1 MLVGEMKIMQIPV
14 RFYPSVGGV
23 ENYVYH
29 LSKELVKLKQ
39 DVTVLCAN
47 EPKAKKEEIM
57 DGIKVKRLNYLG
69 KIANTNITLKLPIE
83 MVKEDFD
90 IIHTHLP
97 TPWSADW
104 SAIIAKITNKPLVLT
119 YHNDIAGNGFANYI
133 AKFYN
138 ATMLKLLLSKADVII
153 ITHTGYY
160 DYSPF
165 LKPYKDK
172 IDVIPIGVDIERFK
186 PSKTEKGGPVLFFL
200 SVLDKFHRYKGL
212 DYLLKALTIVK
223 EEISDVKLI
232 VGGDGELSYYY
243 RGMADSLDLKAN
255 VDFTGFV
262 STEQIVDCYNNCNAF
277 VLPSISAQQEGFGI
291 VLLEAMA
298 CGKPVIATDI
308 VGIAKETKERNAG
321 KIVIPKDVKELSNAI
336 IEILQDKKV
345 AQEMGMNG
353 RRLVEERYSW
363 EKIAKRI
370 NGVYKRTE
378 K

>member
-1 MLVGEMKIMQIPV
+1 MKILQIPV

-23 ENYVYH
+23 ENYVYY
-29 LSKELVKLKQ
+29 LSKELVKLRH
-39 DVTVLCAN
+39 DVLVLCAH
-47 EPKAKKEEIM
+47 EPNTKKEEII
-57 DGIKVKRLNYLG
+57 DGIKVKRLNYIG
-69 KIANTNITLKLPIE
+69 KIANTNITLKLPLEI
-83 MVKEDFD
+83 VKEDFD

-104 SAIIAKITNKPLVLT
+104 SAINAKIKNRPLILT
-119 YHNDIAGNGFANYI
+119 YHNDIVGNGFADYI

-138 ATMLKLLLSKADVII
+138 ATMLKLLLRKANVII

-165 LKPYKDK
+165 LNRYKDK

-186 PSKTEKGGPVLFFL
+186 PSKTEKGGHVLFFL

-223 EEISDVKLI
+223 EEISDVKLV
-232 VGGDGELSYYY
+232 VGGDGELSGYYK
-243 RGMADSLDLKAN
+243 RMADSLDLKAN
-255 VDFTGFV
+255 VEFIGFV
-262 STEQIVDCYNNCNAF
+262 STAEIVDCYNNCNAF
-277 VLPSISAQQEGFGI
+277 VLPSISAQQEGFGM

-298 CGKPVIATDI
+298 CGKPVVATDI

-321 KIVIPKDVKELSNAI
+321 KIVMPKAVKELSNAI
-336 IEILQDKKV
+336 IEVLQDKKV
-345 AQEMGMNG
+345 ANEMGING

-363 EKIAKRI
+363 EKIAKLI
-370 NGVYKRTE
+370 NGIYKEVE